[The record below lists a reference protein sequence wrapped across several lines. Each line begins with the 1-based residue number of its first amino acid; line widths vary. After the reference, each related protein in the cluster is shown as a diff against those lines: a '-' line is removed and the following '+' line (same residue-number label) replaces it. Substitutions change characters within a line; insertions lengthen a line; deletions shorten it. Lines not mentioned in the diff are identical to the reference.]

1 MGDFFSE
8 FAKFLDFCTSTRLEW
23 TKNEQHSPG
32 DTSGTERSGERKWSH
47 RCGCPSPGPAEDSVG
62 KVPRVPGLSGGQ
74 VLQPLPGRP
83 WIYPNLYS
91 GCYSCHG
98 EQICGRRDSVR
109 YLCTCRTR
117 ILGWCAFHFQR
128 MVWNPGKPQDN

>member
-1 MGDFFSE
+1 MG
-8 FAKFLDFCTSTRLEW
+8 TSTRLEW

-91 GCYSCHG
+91 GLRLYCTNYYVLRPSICEKLLPYSSLDCP
-98 EQICGRRDSVR
+98 
-109 YLCTCRTR
+109 
-117 ILGWCAFHFQR
+117 LG
-128 MVWNPGKPQDN
+128 